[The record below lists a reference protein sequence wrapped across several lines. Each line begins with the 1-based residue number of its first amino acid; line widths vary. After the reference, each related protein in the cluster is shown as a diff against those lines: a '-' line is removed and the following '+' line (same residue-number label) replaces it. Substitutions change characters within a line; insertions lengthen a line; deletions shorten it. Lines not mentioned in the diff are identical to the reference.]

1 MICILDLDARPW
13 DFQAEECTLRTCV
26 DRFNGR
32 RYISVNPMNNRPTII
47 QTETNIAN
55 DITDYEQ
62 SGDPSIINDGK
73 CGDGGTGVYGGGGGV
88 VNGVV
93 VTDQFNNSNLTSNQD
108 LELSEEFKENY
119 GLWLEQEVF
128 KIQINWDSLMQ
139 YLK

>member
-1 MICILDLDARPW
+1 
-13 DFQAEECTLRTCV
+13 
-26 DRFNGR
+26 
-32 RYISVNPMNNRPTII
+32 MNNRPTII
-47 QTETNIAN
+47 QTDTNITN

-73 CGDGGTGVYGGGGGV
+73 CGTGGFVDV

-93 VTDQFNNSNLTSNQD
+93 GTDQFNNSNLISNQD
-108 LELSEEFKENY
+108 LELSEEFKEKY

>member
-1 MICILDLDARPW
+1 MDARPW

-26 DRFNGR
+26 DRFNSR
-32 RYISVNPMNNRPTII
+32 RYISVNAMNNRPTII
-47 QTETNIAN
+47 QTDTNITN

-62 SGDPSIINDGK
+62 TGDPSIINDGK
-73 CGDGGTGVYGGGGGV
+73 CGDAGTGGGGGFVGV

-93 VTDQFNNSNLTSNQD
+93 VTDQLNNSNLISNQD

-139 YLK
+139 YIK